1 MQKGGTLS
9 GGEQQM
15 LALGRGL
22 MSMPDLLLFDEPTL
36 GLAPLMADTL
46 FASIAALQKAGV
58 TILIAEQDTP
68 RTLALAGRAYVIES
82 GRVAFDGPEQGLLD
96 DPRVR
101 EAYLGISESPN
112 IPNLDF

>member
-1 MQKGGTLS
+1 MAAS
-9 GGEQQM
+9 FRARD
-15 LALGRGL
+15 LAVSSDAKKSISCFRASAGAGCRRA
-22 MSMPDLLLFDEPTL
+22 EPCR
-36 GLAPLMADTL
+36 
-46 FASIAALQKAGV
+46 AALQKAGV